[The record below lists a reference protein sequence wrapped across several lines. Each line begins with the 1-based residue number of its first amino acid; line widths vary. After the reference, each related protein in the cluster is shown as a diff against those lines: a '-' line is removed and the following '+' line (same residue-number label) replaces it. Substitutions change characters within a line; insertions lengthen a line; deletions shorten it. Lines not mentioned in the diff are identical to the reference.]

1 MTDELT
7 PAESTEVVEVA
18 APAESVDAEAGV
30 TATIISDGAYTLFVA
45 DYDDTESALAAYETL
60 KAMEDGA
67 TVKVDGVI
75 VVKRGEDGK
84 LSVQEA
90 TDRSTKKGLTWGIVG
105 GAALGLIFP
114 PSILGSAIV
123 AGAVGAGA
131 GKVRELRNR
140 GKLADDLENAIQP
153 GHSGIIAL
161 VSDPGVVEIRKALAA
176 ANMIVNAAID
186 DVTAR
191 ELKAAAKAAEKEAK
205 TD

>member
-1 MTDELT
+1 MTDDLT
-7 PAESTEVVEVA
+7 PTESTDVVA
-18 APAESVDAEAGV
+18 IDAPAETVDAEAGV

-60 KAMEDGA
+60 KSMEDGA

-75 VVKRGEDGK
+75 VVNRGEDGK

-140 GKLADDLENAIQP
+140 GKLADDLQNAIQP

-161 VSDPGVVEIRKALAA
+161 VSDPGAVKIRQALAT
-176 ANMIVNAAID
+176 ANMIVNAAVD